1 MRVLKSVGLF
11 YLCYDRQDAHH
22 SNKNGQ
28 GGWGEMNDLEKHAEI
43 LIIVTEVRL
52 QRSEEAESLPHTSL
66 LKCVWGYITA
76 LKPEQ

>member
-28 GGWGEMNDLEKHAEI
+28 GGWGEMNDLEIDAEI
-43 LIIVTEVRL
+43 IIIVTEVSYNALRK
-52 QRSEEAESLPHTSL
+52 QHNFHTP
-66 LKCVWGYITA
+66 GY
-76 LKPEQ
+76 